1 MLLAD
6 IDDLDATSPAELRA
20 EYERHLASI
29 VSEQGVSS
37 VAESTSLDESTLNDL
52 VDGES
57 PPLSLEE
64 AASILACTDSW
75 PDAETVMLELRDTL
89 MLRMS
94 SAVMDVDALSVAIEA
109 DLDATAIQQR
119 IEGRHRMTLGEYA
132 QVVHAIA
139 AANPN

>member
-6 IDDLDATSPAELRA
+6 VDDPEALSDDDLRA

-29 VSEQGVSS
+29 VSERGVASI
-37 VAESTSLDESTLNDL
+37 AASTDIDEKTLRAL

-57 PPLSLEE
+57 PPLSIEE
-64 AASILACTDSW
+64 AASILACTESW
-75 PDAETVMLELRDTL
+75 PDQETIMLELRDSL

-94 SAVMDVDALSVAIEA
+94 SAVMDVDALSMAIDS

-119 IEGRHRMTLGEYA
+119 IEGRHRMTLAEYA
-132 QVVHAIA
+132 QVVLAIA
-139 AANPN
+139 EARPG

>member
-6 IDDLDATSPAELRA
+6 LDDPGATSAAELRA

-29 VSEQGVSS
+29 VSENGITS
-37 VAESTSLDESTLNDL
+37 VAESTGLDESLLKDL
-52 VDGES
+52 VDGSS
-57 PPLSLEE
+57 PPISVEE

-94 SAVMDVDALSVAIEA
+94 SAVMDVDALSMAIDA

-139 AANPN
+139 EANPN